1 MQLNKN
7 IVWSFFVLT
16 LLFASCARPV
26 ANFSYDRSEKSAPSK
41 ITFQNNSKKAD
52 TYEWDFGDG
61 NTTNDATPSHQ
72 YFKPGKYTITLKAM
86 KDGKSRTSKK
96 TVEVDAPEKCLV
108 EMVTPHGNMIIL
120 LNEETPLHRDNFLKL
135 AEEGFYDGIFFHRVI
150 NGFMIQG
157 GDPNSKDPKAHS
169 RLGTGGPGYNVDA
182 EFVDGLV
189 HIKGAL
195 AAARQPDSVNPEKKS
210 SGSQF
215 YIVQGSK
222 MTDQQLDQIER
233 SKGCKYTAEQRK
245 IYKEQGGTPF
255 LDKDYTVFGQ
265 VIYGMD
271 VIDKIGGVAT
281 NRGRGDR
288 PKEDVTMK
296 VIVIK

>member
-7 IVWSFFVLT
+7 IVWSFFALALLLT
-16 LLFASCARPV
+16 SCARPV

-61 NTTNDATPSHQ
+61 NTTNDATPSYQ
-72 YFKPGKYTITLKAM
+72 YFKPGKYTVTLKAM
-86 KDGKSRTSKK
+86 KDGKSKTTKK
-96 TVEVDAPEKCLV
+96 VIEVDSPEKCLV

-120 LNEETPLHRDNFLKL
+120 LHGETPLHRDNFLKL
-135 AEEGFYDGIFFHRVI
+135 AEEGYFDGLLFHRVI
-150 NGFMIQG
+150 NGFMVQG
-157 GDPNSKDPKAHS
+157 GDPNSKNAKPNS
-169 RLGTGGPGYNVDA
+169 SLGSGGPGYKVDA

-195 AAARQPDSVNPEKKS
+195 AAARQGDAANPQRQS

-215 YIVQGSK
+215 YIVHGSK
-222 MTDQQLDQIER
+222 MTDQQLDQMER
-233 SKGCKYTAEQRK
+233 SKGFKYTAEQRK
-245 IYKEQGGTPF
+245 IFKEQGGTPF

-265 VIYGMD
+265 VIYGLD
-271 VIDKIGGVAT
+271 VIDKIASVPT
-281 NRGRGDR
+281 DRSKGDR
-288 PKEDVTMK
+288 PKENVTMK
-296 VIVIK
+296 ITVIK

>member
-7 IVWSFFVLT
+7 IVWSFFVIALLLT
-16 LLFASCARPV
+16 SCARPV
-26 ANFSYDRSEKSAPSK
+26 SNFSYDRSEKSAPSK

-72 YFKPGKYTITLKAM
+72 YFKPGKYTISLKAM

-120 LNEETPLHRDNFLKL
+120 LHEETPLHRDNFLKL
-135 AEEGFYDGIFFHRVI
+135 AEEGFYDGIIFHRVI

-157 GDPNSKDPKAHS
+157 GDPNSKNAKANAN
-169 RLGTGGPGYNVDA
+169 LGTGGPGYNVDA

-195 AAARQPDSVNPEKKS
+195 AAARQGDAVNPEKKS

-222 MTDQQLDQIER
+222 MTDQQLDQMER

-255 LDKDYTVFGQ
+255 LDKEYTVFGQ

-271 VIDKIGGVAT
+271 VIDKIGSVPT

-288 PKEDVTMK
+288 PKDDVTMK

>member
-7 IVWSFFVLT
+7 IVWSFFALALLLT
-16 LLFASCARPV
+16 SCSRPI
-26 ANFSYDRSEKSAPSK
+26 ANFTYDRTEKSAPSK
-41 ITFQNNSKKAD
+41 VTFKNDSKKAD

-61 NTTNDATPSHQ
+61 KTSNEITPSYQ
-72 YFKPGKYTITLKAM
+72 YFKPGKYTVTLKAM
-86 KDGKSRTSKK
+86 KDGKSKTTKK
-96 TVEVDAPEKCLV
+96 TIEVDTPEKCLV
-108 EMVTPHGNMIIL
+108 EMVTPHGSMIIL
-120 LNEETPLHRDNFLKL
+120 LHGETPLHRDNFLKL
-135 AEEGFYDGIFFHRVI
+135 AEEGFYDGIIFHRVI

-157 GDPNSKDPKAHS
+157 GDPQSKNPVAGRS
-169 RLGTGGPGYNVDA
+169 YGTGGPGYKVDA

-195 AAARQPDSVNPEKKS
+195 AAARQGDGVNPQKQS

-215 YIVQGSK
+215 YIVHGSK
-222 MTDQQLDQIER
+222 ITDQQLDQIER
-233 SKGCKYTAEQRK
+233 RKGCKYTAEQRK

-265 VIYGMD
+265 VIHGME
-271 VIDKIGGVAT
+271 VIDKIAST
-281 NRGRGDR
+281 PTDKSKGDR
-288 PKEDVTMK
+288 PKEDMTMK

>member
-7 IVWSFFVLT
+7 IVWSFFALALLLT
-16 LLFASCARPV
+16 SCARPV
-26 ANFSYDRSEKSAPSK
+26 ANFTYDRTEKSAPSK

-61 NTTNDATPSHQ
+61 NTTYDASPSYQ

-86 KDGKSRTSKK
+86 KDGKSRTTKK
-96 TVEVDAPEKCLV
+96 TIEVDTPEKCL
-108 EMVTPHGNMIIL
+108 EELITPQGNMIIL
-120 LNEETPLHRDNFLKL
+120 LHGETPLHRDNFLKL
-135 AEEGFYDGIFFHRVI
+135 AEEGFFDGIIFHRVI

-157 GDPNSKDPKAHS
+157 GDPNSKNPVPGRAY
-169 RLGTGGPGYNVDA
+169 GTGGPGYNVDA
-182 EFVDGLV
+182 EFVDNLV

-195 AAARQPDSVNPEKKS
+195 AAARQGDAANPERKS

-222 MTDQQLDQIER
+222 MTDKQLDQLER
-233 SKGCKYTAEQRK
+233 SKNHKYTSEQRK

-265 VIYGMD
+265 VIHGLE
-271 VIDKIGGVAT
+271 VIDKIASLPT
-281 NRGRGDR
+281 DRSKGDR